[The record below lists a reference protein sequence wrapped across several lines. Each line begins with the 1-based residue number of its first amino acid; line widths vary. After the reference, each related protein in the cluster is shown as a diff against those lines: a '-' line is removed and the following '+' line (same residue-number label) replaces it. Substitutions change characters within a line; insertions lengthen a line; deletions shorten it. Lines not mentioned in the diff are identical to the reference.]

1 MFSPYLAPRGQ
12 LDDHLP
18 MHPYLRVKRQPR
30 PPHGAAPV
38 WGWFTRRHHSVSV
51 TFHNAHFMIDARH
64 RYGNLRVAVFGG
76 RLLDFHPC
84 VPTRGNSDHGSRL
97 PSRRNLPP
105 AITRGHSD
113 LFEYLISESVASEAR
128 ARRPSQTAP
137 TRLASGLQVLD
148 AEILT
153 KALNVP
159 VRPTG
164 SLERC
169 PSGRY
174 MYLSRH

>member
-12 LDDHLP
+12 LDNHLP
-18 MHPYLRVKRQPR
+18 THPYLRVKRQPR

-51 TFHNAHFMIDARH
+51 TFHNAHFMIDAH
-64 RYGNLRVAVFGG
+64 QYSNLRVAVFGG

-105 AITRGHSD
+105 VITWGHSD
-113 LFEYLISESVASEAR
+113 PFEHLISESVASEAR

-137 TRLASGLQVLD
+137 TGLASGLRVLD
-148 AEILT
+148 VEVLT

-159 VRPTG
+159 MGLTG